1 MLGVRIASDEDVATE
16 VVVGT
21 ISTNRGRNG
30 YSAHDKAHDKAHD
43 IPETSFARFVLCAER
58 LEPDCD

>member
-30 YSAHDKAHDKAHD
+30 YSAHDKAHD
-43 IPETSFARFVLCAER
+43 IPETSFARFVLRAER

>member
-30 YSAHDKAHDKAHD
+30 YSAHDKAHD

-58 LEPDCD
+58 LEPDYD